1 MGWPDNRPSSRRSSK
16 IRIEVKTQLEFK
28 SCGKERL
35 PTLVNSSSQAL
46 DRAFPESDPQ
56 KPFTLARMI
65 RAVGS
70 DNQQVFRN
78 TNISVQD
85 CVNAFTMKSC
95 HRSCRTAPDVA
106 PGGNGSFFGSATK
119 LAETPSMALRGF
131 AKQISRDSIRPA

>member
-1 MGWPDNRPSSRRSSK
+1 MG
-16 IRIEVKTQLEFK
+16 QLKFK

-46 DRAFPESDPQ
+46 DRASPESDPQ

-78 TNISVQD
+78 TKISVQD

-95 HRSCRTAPDVA
+95 HRSCRTAPECCTRRKRLIPAVRSA
-106 PGGNGSFFGSATK
+106 RPGGMPNIARFTAGLQLESSK
-119 LAETPSMALRGF
+119 SPSP
-131 AKQISRDSIRPA
+131 QISRLCYWGLA